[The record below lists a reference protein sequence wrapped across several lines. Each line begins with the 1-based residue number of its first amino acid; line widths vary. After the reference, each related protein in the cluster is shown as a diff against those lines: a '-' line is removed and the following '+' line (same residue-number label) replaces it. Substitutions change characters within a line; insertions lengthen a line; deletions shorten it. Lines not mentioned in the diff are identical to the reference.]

1 MTATSDVP
9 AAADR
14 RGDPTPAAVT
24 DLAGS
29 GVVPAGSD
37 PAAGR
42 DTVQSLA
49 RGLAVIRAFDADH
62 AELTLSEVAR
72 RAGITRA
79 AAGRFLRTLEELGYV
94 RGRDRLFALTP
105 RVLELGFSY
114 LSALSIP
121 EIVQPH
127 LERLS
132 RDVDESVSAAVL
144 DGEEIVYIARVPTR
158 RIMSVRITIGT
169 RFPAFATSMGRVL
182 LAGMPDAARDALLA
196 ASALP
201 ALTDRT
207 VTSAGALRDELA
219 RVREQGWALVDG
231 ELEPGLRSVAVP
243 LHDRRGDVVAAVN
256 VSTSATRDSIDHVVA
271 EYLPPLQRTAAAIDA
286 ELRLV

>member
-1 MTATSDVP
+1 MTDDSP
-9 AAADR
+9 
-14 RGDPTPAAVT
+14 PSET
-24 DLAGS
+24 DAS
-29 GVVPAGSD
+29 PRS
-37 PAAGR
+37 

-49 RGLAVIRAFDADH
+49 RGLAVIRAFDAEH

-72 RAGITRA
+72 GAGITRA

-94 RGRDRLFALTP
+94 RASAGSANGSSIGRTFALTP

-127 LERLS
+127 LEWLS
-132 RDVDESVSAAVL
+132 REVDESVSAAVL

-182 LAGMPDAARDALLA
+182 LAGMPAAERDALLA

-207 VTSAGALRDELA
+207 LTNASALREELA
-219 RVREQGWALVDG
+219 RVAEQGWAMVDG

-256 VSTSATRDSIDHVVA
+256 VSTSATRDSVDHVLA
-271 EYLPPLQRTAAAIDA
+271 QYLPPLQRTAAAIDA

>member
-1 MTATSDVP
+1 M
-9 AAADR
+9 
-14 RGDPTPAAVT
+14 
-24 DLAGS
+24 
-29 GVVPAGSD
+29 
-37 PAAGR
+37 
-42 DTVQSLA
+42 
-49 RGLAVIRAFDADH
+49 RAFDGEH
-62 AELTLSEVAR
+62 PELTLSEVAR
-72 RAGITRA
+72 RADITRA
-79 AAGRFLRTLEELGYV
+79 AAGRFLRTLEQLGYV
-94 RGRDRLFALTP
+94 RSGERLFSLTP

-132 RDVDESVSAAVL
+132 REVDESVSAAVL
-144 DGEEIVYIARVPTR
+144 DGGDIVYVARVPTR

-182 LAGMPDAARDALLA
+182 LAGMPDAVAGAVLA

-201 ALTDRT
+201 SLTERT
-207 VTSAGALRDELA
+207 VTDAAALRAALD
-219 RVREQGWALVDG
+219 RVRAQGWALVDG

-256 VSTSATRDSIDHVVA
+256 VSTSATRDSVEHVV
-271 EYLPPLQRTAAAIDA
+271 EQYLPPLQRTAVEIDA